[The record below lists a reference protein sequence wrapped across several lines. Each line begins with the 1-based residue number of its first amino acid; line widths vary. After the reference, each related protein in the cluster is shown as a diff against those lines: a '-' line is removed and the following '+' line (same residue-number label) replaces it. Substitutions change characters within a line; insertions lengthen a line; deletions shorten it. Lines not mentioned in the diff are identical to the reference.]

1 MLPPPKESNSQSIS
15 SALRTKDTKVNVIQQ
30 SKLDVAFESDEE
42 NGSDD
47 NDQMKEGR
55 NFTEITQD
63 RLVNKDEFYRA

>member
-15 SALRTKDTKVNVIQQ
+15 SALRTNDTKVNVIQQ

-42 NGSDD
+42 NGSDN

>member
-15 SALRTKDTKVNVIQQ
+15 SALRTNDTKVNVIQQ

-42 NGSDD
+42 NCSDD
-47 NDQMKEGR
+47 NDQIKEVR

>member
-15 SALRTKDTKVNVIQQ
+15 SALRTNDTKVNVIQQ

-47 NDQMKEGR
+47 NDQMKEVR

-63 RLVNKDEFYRA
+63 HLVNKDEFYRD

>member
-15 SALRTKDTKVNVIQQ
+15 SALRTNDTKVNVIQQ
-30 SKLDVAFESDEE
+30 SKLDVAFESDDE

-47 NDQMKEGR
+47 NDQIKEGR

>member
-15 SALRTKDTKVNVIQQ
+15 SALRTNDTKVNVIQQ

-42 NGSDD
+42 NGTDD
-47 NDQMKEGR
+47 NDQVNEGR
-55 NFTEITQD
+55 NYTEITQD

>member
-15 SALRTKDTKVNVIQQ
+15 SALRTNDTKVNVIQQ

>member
-15 SALRTKDTKVNVIQQ
+15 SALRTNDTKVNVIQQ

-47 NDQMKEGR
+47 NDQIKEVR

>member
-15 SALRTKDTKVNVIQQ
+15 SALRTNDTKVNVIQQ

-47 NDQMKEGR
+47 NDQIKEVR
-55 NFTEITQD
+55 NFTEITHD

>member
-15 SALRTKDTKVNVIQQ
+15 SALRTNDTKVNVIQQ

-47 NDQMKEGR
+47 NDQIKEGR